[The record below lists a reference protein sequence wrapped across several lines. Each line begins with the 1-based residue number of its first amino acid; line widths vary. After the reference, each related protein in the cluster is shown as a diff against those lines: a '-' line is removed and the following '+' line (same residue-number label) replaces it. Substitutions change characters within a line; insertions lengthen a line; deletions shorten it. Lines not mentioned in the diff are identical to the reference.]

1 MKTFDKAYPTY
12 KSSGIEWI
20 GDIPEKW
27 EIKKLK
33 LLGEAI
39 TGLTYSPNDVV
50 DENEGKLVLR
60 ASNIKNGS
68 IVYGDNVYV
77 DMKIPNKLITR
88 NGDILICS
96 RNGSRRLIG
105 KCARI
110 DDESQGLTFGAFT
123 TVFRSSYANFLFYV
137 FQSPLFTFQIGS
149 FLTST
154 INQLTIGNL
163 NSLQIPL
170 PSINEQE
177 KITSFLDKQT
187 KEIDDLINYKEK
199 MVSLLE
205 EKRQLIITEAVT
217 KGLNPNVKMKH
228 SGVEWIGE
236 IPEHW
241 TIKKIKHIST
251 FVGSGKTPKG
261 GSEIY
266 PESGVL
272 FLRSMNV
279 HYDGIRLKNIV
290 HITPEIDED
299 MRSTRVKSKDVLLNI
314 TGASIGRSCIVP
326 ESLGKANVNQHVC
339 IIRGNTRV
347 VVPEL
352 LSKIMSSNF
361 IMQQILMS
369 QNGSSREGLNFTQVK
384 NLECPLTRDLHEQI
398 EIANHIS
405 VETDKV
411 NSLISMIKQQ
421 IQKLKD
427 YRQSLIY
434 EAVTGKIDV
443 RDFEIESE

>member
-1 MKTFDKAYPTY
+1 MEGNLKEETFKSLEWEKARPY
-12 KSSGIEWI
+12 
-20 GDIPEKW
+20 
-27 EIKKLK
+27 
-33 LLGEAI
+33 LLQ
-39 TGLTYSPNDVV
+39 
-50 DENEGKLVLR
+50 K
-60 ASNIKNGS
+60 
-68 IVYGDNVYV
+68 
-77 DMKIPNKLITR
+77 
-88 NGDILICS
+88 GDILLARSGATVGKAYIHEEDISACFA
-96 RNGSRRLIG
+96 GYLI
-105 KCARI
+105 KLKVDSKKVYPKFLYYYTQTKEYADWI
-110 DDESQGLTFGAFT
+110 SENTIQATIENVSAEK
-123 TVFRSSYANFLFYV
+123 YANLEM
-137 FQSPLFTFQIGS
+137 
-149 FLTST
+149 
-154 INQLTIGNL
+154 
-163 NSLQIPL
+163 PL
-170 PSINEQE
+170 PSLFEQQIIISFLNKETKNINEIVRQ
-177 KITSFLDKQT
+177 
-187 KEIDDLINYKEK
+187 KERL
-199 MVSLLE
+199 MALLE
-205 EKRQLIITEAVT
+205 EKRQSIITEAVT

-384 NLECPLTRDLHEQI
+384 NLEFPLTRDFHEQI

-421 IQKLKD
+421 IKKLKD

>member
-1 MKTFDKAYPTY
+1 MANTY
-12 KSSGIEWI
+12 ASYKESKIEWI
-20 GDIPEKW
+20 G
-27 EIKKLK
+27 
-33 LLGEAI
+33 
-39 TGLTYSPNDVV
+39 
-50 DENEGKLVLR
+50 
-60 ASNIKNGS
+60 
-68 IVYGDNVYV
+68 
-77 DMKIPNKLITR
+77 KIPGNWSVTSVGKVYEITLGKMLQPTQIGIQDEIVPYLKAMNVQDGYLKTDKIDKMYASRSEMDHLRILPGDLLVCEGGEVARSVIVQKDLGGMIFQNSLHRVRGQKNYDVNFLHYYLIALR
-88 NGDILICS
+88 NSGFVDILVNKATI
-96 RNGSRRLIG
+96 
-105 KCARI
+105 AH
-110 DDESQGLTFGAFT
+110 FT
-123 TVFRSSYANFLFYV
+123 KDKFK
-137 FQSPLFTFQIGS
+137 
-149 FLTST
+149 
-154 INQLTIGNL
+154 
-163 NSLQIPL
+163 SLKIAL
-170 PSINEQE
+170 PNIMEQ
-177 KITSFLDKQT
+177 
-187 KEIDDLINYKEK
+187 KEIVKFLNKRTKGIEVLIAYKEK
-199 MVSLLE
+199 LIEALG
-205 EKRQLIITEAVT
+205 EKRQLMITEAVT
-217 KGLNPNVKMKH
+217 KGLNPNVQMKD
-228 SGVEWIGE
+228 SGVKWIGE

-241 TIKKIKHIST
+241 TIKKIKHISNL
-251 FVGSGKTPKG
+251 VGSGKTPKG

-279 HYDGIRLKNIV
+279 HYDGIRLKDIV

-339 IIRGNTRV
+339 IIRSNTKV

-384 NLECPLTRDLHEQI
+384 NLELPLTRDLHEQI

-405 VETDKV
+405 VETDKMI
-411 NSLISMIKQQ
+411 SLISMIEQQ
-421 IQKLKD
+421 IKKLKE

-443 RDFEIESE
+443 RDFEVEA

>member
-1 MKTFDKAYPTY
+1 MKKIYLEY
-12 KSSGIEWI
+12 KDIENDLI
-20 GDIPEKW
+20 KDIPTHWK
-27 EIKKLK
+27 ITKLK
-33 LLGEAI
+33 HVAKIIMGQ
-39 TGLTYSPNDVV
+39 SPSSDDYNDK
-50 DENEGKLVLR
+50 EIGFPFLQGNAEFTER
-60 ASNIKNGS
+60 YPIP
-68 IVYGDNVYV
+68 
-77 DMKIPNKLITR
+77 KIYCDKPNKLSR
-88 NGDILICS
+88 KGDILLS
-96 RNGSRRLIG
+96 VR
-105 KCARI
+105 APV
-110 DDESQGLTFGAFT
+110 GALNMSN
-123 TVFRSSYANFLFYV
+123 VSYA
-137 FQSPLFTFQIGS
+137 IGRG
-149 FLTST
+149 LCA
-154 INQLTIGNL
+154 IRA
-163 NSLQIPL
+163 
-170 PSINEQE
+170 E
-177 KITSFLDKQT
+177 KITKEFLWFCLLSAKKELNTRLKGSTFEAVTTEDVKNIAIVCPVNDEEQNKISSYLT
-187 KEIDDLINYKEK
+187 RKVFEIDNLITEKEK
-199 MVSLLE
+199 LITLLE
-205 EKRQLIITEAVT
+205 EKRQSMITEVVT
-217 KGLNPNVKMKH
+217 KGLNPNVKMKD

-241 TIKKIKHIST
+241 AIKKIKHISNL
-251 FVGSGKTPKG
+251 VGSGKTPKG

-279 HYDGIRLKNIV
+279 HYDGIRLKDIV

-339 IIRGNTRV
+339 IIRSNTKV

-384 NLECPLTRDLHEQI
+384 NLEFPLTRDLHEQI

-405 VETDKV
+405 VETDKMI
-411 NSLISMIKQQ
+411 SLIGMIEQQ
-421 IQKLKD
+421 IQKLKE

-443 RDFEIESE
+443 RDFEVKA

>member
-1 MKTFDKAYPTY
+1 MSRNERCYYQWFETLPSDWKYKKIKFLTALRSEKTNENTGFPYIGLENIEPKTGIYLEPDSTNNEEIEGISNKFY
-12 KSSGIEWI
+12 K
-20 GDIPEKW
+20 
-27 EIKKLK
+27 
-33 LLGEAI
+33 
-39 TGLTYSPNDVV
+39 NDVLF
-50 DENEGKLVLR
+50 GKLRPYLAKCILADFEGICTTELLVMKVKEQELSEKYLKYLLLSPKFIDLVNSSTYGSKMPR
-60 ASNIKNGS
+60 ANGEFIKN
-68 IVYGDNVYV
+68 IE
-77 DMKIPNKLITR
+77 IPVPTLEVQRNIEKFIENKT
-88 NGDILICS
+88 D
-96 RNGSRRLIG
+96 
-105 KCARI
+105 
-110 DDESQGLTFGAFT
+110 
-123 TVFRSSYANFLFYV
+123 
-137 FQSPLFTFQIGS
+137 
-149 FLTST
+149 
-154 INQLTIGNL
+154 
-163 NSLQIPL
+163 
-170 PSINEQE
+170 
-177 KITSFLDKQT
+177 
-187 KEIDDLINYKEK
+187 EIDNLIIDKERL
-199 MVSLLE
+199 VRLLE
-205 EKRQLIITEAVT
+205 EKRRSMITEAVT
-217 KGLNPNVKMKH
+217 KGLNPNVKMKN

-236 IPEHW
+236 IPDHW

-261 GSEIY
+261 GAEIY

-279 HYDGIRLKNIV
+279 HYDGIRLKDIV

-339 IIRGNTRV
+339 IIRSNTRV

-384 NLECPLTRDLHEQI
+384 NLEFPLTRDLHEQI